1 LPSASLPANGVE
13 PYATK
18 ALFFRMCH
26 SLLIAL
32 TSTPQIPSFRG
43 LLGRKKKA

>member
-26 SLLIAL
+26 SVLIAL

-43 LLGRKKKA
+43 PVRRRKGG